1 MHYHCNEGFY
11 AGRLD
16 FFRHLIT
23 YFAAKNAI
31 LLDIQ
36 FIDTLGKAGVFFTP
50 SCDSTQLEIQRF
62 IRAGAMG
69 LVDRCNPLVLF
80 TNYQTDGVGQRGSTW
95 ESAMGENLLL
105 TLAVTLDKSLESNLI
120 GINKSLVAHLVNY
133 LSHKLEQKVYIK
145 WPNDIIN
152 NDLKLGG
159 ILLETT
165 QIGPNKYLLMGLGVN
180 VKQREFPIELTA
192 TSMSL
197 SAPNLANLEIR
208 SLVFGA
214 IESLLKGIEE
224 VDTGL
229 NLYQSYLYRKHEW
242 IDFLNAAENSV
253 FRAKLLDVNEHGQVV
268 VELEDGFINQFH
280 HGQVRMM
287 YRKKSIL

>member
-1 MHYHCNEGFY
+1 
-11 AGRLD
+11 
-16 FFRHLIT
+16 
-23 YFAAKNAI
+23 
-31 LLDIQ
+31 
-36 FIDTLGKAGVFFTP
+36 
-50 SCDSTQLEIQRF
+50 
-62 IRAGAMG
+62 
-69 LVDRCNPLVLF
+69 
-80 TNYQTDGVGQRGSTW
+80 
-95 ESAMGENLLL
+95 
-105 TLAVTLDKSLESNLI
+105 
-120 GINKSLVAHLVNY
+120 
-133 LSHKLEQKVYIK
+133 
-145 WPNDIIN
+145 
-152 NDLKLGG
+152 
-159 ILLETT
+159 
-165 QIGPNKYLLMGLGVN
+165 MGLGVN